1 MSAEKWLE
9 LINDLLKNLVHWGYI
24 HLVGVSSY
32 TPLTWIQA
40 YTSEQASPGLR
51 VLMGTLLI
59 MVKPG
64 WFSQVVTLGVN
75 VILHSREEL
84 KGREKKAGV

>member
-1 MSAEKWLE
+1 M
-9 LINDLLKNLVHWGYI
+9 
-24 HLVGVSSY
+24 
-32 TPLTWIQA
+32 Q
-40 YTSEQASPGLR
+40 QASLGLR

-64 WFSQVVTLGVN
+64 WFCQVVTLGVN